1 METGE
6 LIEQL
11 GKAVPGAVLEV
22 RPFGAQGEPSV
33 WIESAKLLAA
43 GRFLKERESALDW
56 LEDLTVFQ
64 LDQNLILS
72 YFLRS
77 PQSED
82 RLVLRVS
89 LVIPGADAWVAAPSV
104 VDVWPE
110 ARAFETDLGELFG
123 IHFGEK
129 STGFRLLPEDW
140 DGFPL
145 RKNYIYPADYRGV
158 PHMRPVG
165 RTVPDEYEVTQ

>member
-1 METGE
+1 VETGE

-11 GKAVPGAVLEV
+11 GRAVPGSVLEV

-33 WIESAKLLAA
+33 WIESSKLLAA
-43 GRFLKERESALDW
+43 GRYLKDRTPPLEW

-64 LDQNLILS
+64 LDQTLILS

-77 PQSED
+77 FVSEE

-110 ARAFETDLGELFG
+110 ARAFEADLGELFG
-123 IHFGEK
+123 IKFGEK
-129 STGFRLLPEDW
+129 GTGFRLLPEDW

-145 RKNYIYPADYRGV
+145 RKNYIFPADHRGV

>member
-11 GKAVPGAVLEV
+11 GKAVPGSVLEV
-22 RPFGAQGEPSV
+22 RPFGAQAEPSV
-33 WIESAKLLAA
+33 WIESAKLGAVGEYLR
-43 GRFLKERESALDW
+43 GRETPLDW

-64 LDQNLILS
+64 LDQSLILS

-77 PQSED
+77 LTSPEH
-82 RLVLRVS
+82 LVLRVS
-89 LVIPGADAWVAAPSV
+89 LVVPGADAWVGAPSV

-110 ARAFETDLGELFG
+110 ARAFEGDLGELFG
-123 IHFGEK
+123 IQFGEK
-129 STGFRLLPEDW
+129 KPEFRLLPDDW
-140 DGFPL
+140 EGFPL
-145 RKNYIYPADYRGV
+145 RKNYIFPADHRGV

-165 RTVPDEYEVTQ
+165 RTVPDEFEVTQ

>member
-1 METGE
+1 MEAGE

-11 GKAVPGAVLEV
+11 GKAVPGSVLEI
-22 RPFGAQGEPSV
+22 RPFGARGEPSV
-33 WIESAKLLAA
+33 WIESAKIQAV
-43 GRFLKERESALDW
+43 GQHLKGLQEPLDW

-64 LDQNLILS
+64 LEQTLIIS

-77 PQSED
+77 SGSNHK
-82 RLVLRVS
+82 LVLRIS
-89 LVIPGADAWVAAPSV
+89 QVIVGADAWVAAPSV

-110 ARAFETDLGELFG
+110 ARAFEPDLSELFG
-123 IHFGEK
+123 IRFGETE
-129 STGFRLLPEDW
+129 SGLRILPEDW

-145 RKNYIYPADYRGV
+145 RKNYIFPAEHRGV

-165 RTVPDEYEVTQ
+165 RTVPDEFEVTQ